1 MRHAVLCRL
10 VALLAA
16 AWTMATPL
24 QATAAQEG
32 PGSPGV
38 TENPNPQPVTPADT
52 PAPRPKRETYPFRG
66 TVGSVDPA
74 AMTLVLEG
82 KQSKRIVQLTAR
94 TRIEKD
100 GATTPLESVKAGDV
114 VGGTLR
120 KTPEGREEAILVRTV
135 HPEVVGGSPPGGA
148 RRLRR
153 FDVTA
158 NRARRS
164 SSAPAPGRP
173 EAD

>member
-10 VALLAA
+10 AALLAA

-38 TENPNPQPVTPADT
+38 TENPNPNPNPGSNPNSGAITQPVAPPDT
-52 PAPRPKRETYPFRG
+52 PVPRPKRETYPFRG

-82 KQSKRIVQLTAR
+82 KQSKRVVQLTAR

-120 KTPEGREEAILVRTV
+120 KTPEGREEALLVRIG
-135 HPEVVGGSPPGGA
+135 PK
-148 RRLRR
+148 
-153 FDVTA
+153 
-158 NRARRS
+158 
-164 SSAPAPGRP
+164 P
-173 EAD
+173 EAAPEGGPPSKRKRKSDPAG